1 MIALHLSARKEPLAA
16 CAALC
21 MSKESTRLVTRLLQ
35 FGDAE
40 LARLSGVHGEDFVI
54 ICGDPADLPWVNGV
68 QYFGKDPTAPQLLL
82 PTALGPNVSSALLER
97 AVALRLATQPNTA
110 SGPFA
115 VCFEPPQLIP
125 VGAAQALRRTALED
139 WLTAR
144 SETET
149 PP

>member
-35 FGDAE
+35 LDNAE
-40 LARLSGVHGEDFVI
+40 LARLSGIHGDDFVF
-54 ICGDPADLPWVNGV
+54 ICGDAVDLPWVDGV

-82 PTALGPNVSSALLER
+82 PTALGPNVPSALLER
-97 AVALRLATQPNTA
+97 AVALRLAAQANTA

-115 VCFEPPQLIP
+115 VCFDPPQLIP
-125 VGAAQALRRTALED
+125 VGAAQPLRRTALED

-144 SETET
+144 SETEAA
-149 PP
+149 P